1 LFWYTLVMDIPK
13 WIARGIGLAVN
24 LLIVL
29 LVLSAIAVQT
39 GHFVGRP
46 LQRSQAQSLPGK
58 YEFLQQS
65 HWREIQPGVWG
76 NPKQRVVFSEVFS
89 GNVTGYGGAIPL
101 LIWINEDGAATKIE
115 LGEHAE
121 TPSYVESTIEAGL
134 LKNLL
139 AQWATSSPDAPVD
152 VISGATLTS
161 NAIIESFH
169 RSRDAYFQLTPRK
182 PPSTYQRFGG
192 WKTLAALAALTLA
205 FLFGMSPPK
214 KRGRT
219 ALLIVNVV
227 VLGCLAGTFLTIGKL
242 LSWLAH
248 GVSLQNDL
256 IPILMLALLVVAILV
271 GRRAW
276 YCAWVCPFGSLQELL
291 ARRIPWRWKPSPRR
305 QKQLRLFRSG
315 LWLLLLFAGWTLG
328 MVDVFGYE
336 PFGAFQW
343 EHASAVVLGVA
354 AMGIILSLFLP
365 RGYCRC
371 LCPTGALLEFL
382 ESKETEK

>member
-1 LFWYTLVMDIPK
+1 MRSQRAGERTLASVKHFLEKRLRLKVNEKKSAVDRTQRRQFLGYTISSGTKPK
-13 WIARGIGLAVN
+13 LWLSQKARARLRAKLRPFFRRARGRALDQSIADLNVILRGWMAYYRKVEAPTPLKT
-24 LLIVL
+24 
-29 LVLSAIAVQT
+29 LSQWI
-39 GHFVGRP
+39 RRK
-46 LQRSQAQSLPGK
+46 LRCII
-58 YEFLQQS
+58 
-65 HWREIQPGVWG
+65 WRQWKTE
-76 NPKQRVVFSEVFS
+76 R
-89 GNVTGYGGAIPL
+89 TRYRRLRA
-101 LIWINEDGAATKIE
+101 
-115 LGEHAE
+115 LGM
-121 TPSYVESTIEAGL
+121 
-134 LKNLL
+134 
-139 AQWATSSPDAPVD
+139 D
-152 VISGATLTS
+152 
-161 NAIIESFH
+161 
-169 RSRDAYFQLTPRK
+169 SRDAYFQLTPRN

-242 LSWLAH
+242 LAWLAH

-256 IPILMLALLVVAILV
+256 IPILMLALLVVAILI
-271 GRRAW
+271 GRRTW

-354 AMGIILSLFLP
+354 AMGIVLSLFLP